1 MESSF
6 YLILILKFY
15 NTNKIMKKKTAL
27 VLGATGQDG
36 SYMIDLLLKKKY
48 EVHGVYRKSSVG
60 NTKNIDHLIGNDKV
74 FNKSFFLQKGDLLDT
89 VSMQNIINETNPIE
103 IYNFAD
109 QDHVGW
115 SYEIPSYSF
124 KTTALSVIEIF
135 EIIRKKKQKIKF
147 FQPISS
153 NIFGETKQKKQ
164 NEKTP
169 PEPNSIYALA
179 KTTAFYASK
188 MYSKVYNL
196 HICGAIFFNHES
208 PKRHQDYV
216 SKKIVQ
222 NVCEIFHGKR
232 KYIYLGNI
240 KSKIDW
246 GFAKEYVEYSWKIM
260 QRNKPEFY
268 VIGTGKNNSVEYF
281 VKKCF
286 DYVGLNYKK
295 FIKIDKNLFRP
306 SKTRNLL
313 ADTFK
318 AKKDLNFKPKTNLDG
333 LIKIMMDDELKKYNG

>member
-1 MESSF
+1 
-6 YLILILKFY
+6 
-15 NTNKIMKKKTAL
+15 MKKKAL
-27 VLGATGQDG
+27 ILGATGQDG
-36 SYMIDLLLKKKY
+36 SYMVDLLLKKNY
-48 EVHGVYRKSSVG
+48 QVHGLYRKSSVG
-60 NTKNIDHLIGNDKV
+60 NTQNIDHLIENNKI
-74 FNKSFFLQKGDLLDT
+74 FNKKFFLHKGDLLDT
-89 VSMQNIINETNPIE
+89 VSLNNIISEINPNE

-124 KTTALSVIEIF
+124 KTTALSVIEIL
-135 EIIRKKKQKIKF
+135 EIIRKQKQKIKY

-153 NIFGETKQKKQ
+153 NIFGETKVVKQ
-164 NEKTP
+164 NENTP

-179 KTTAFYASK
+179 KTTAYYASK

-208 PKRHQDYV
+208 PKRHRDYV

-232 KYIYLGNI
+232 KFIYLGNI

-246 GFAKEYVEYSWKIM
+246 GYAKEYVEYAWKIM
-260 QRNKPEFY
+260 QKKQPNFY
-268 VIGTGKNNSVEYF
+268 VIGSGKNNSVEYF

-286 DYVGLNYKK
+286 QYVNLDYKK
-295 FIKIDKNLFRP
+295 YVKIDKKLFRP

-313 ADTFK
+313 ADTSK
-318 AKKDLNFKPKTNLDG
+318 AKKDLKFKLKTDLDG
-333 LIKIMMDDELKKYNG
+333 LIKIMMDAEMKKYNG

>member
-1 MESSF
+1 MR
-6 YLILILKFY
+6 
-15 NTNKIMKKKTAL
+15 KKAL

-36 SYMIDLLLKKKY
+36 SYMIELLLSKNY
-48 EVHGVYRKSSVG
+48 EVHGMYRKSSVG
-60 NTKNIDHLIGNDKV
+60 NTRNIDRIISNKKI
-74 FNKSFFLQKGDLLDT
+74 FNKKFFLHKGDLLDT
-89 VSMQNIINETNPIE
+89 VSLNNIIDLTNPTE

-109 QDHVGW
+109 QDHVAW
-115 SYEIPSYSF
+115 SYDIPSYSF
-124 KTTALSVIEIF
+124 RTTALSIIEIF
-135 EIIRKKKQKIKF
+135 EILRKKKKKIKF

-153 NIFGETKQKKQ
+153 NIFGETKIIKQ
-164 NEKTP
+164 NEKTS
-169 PEPNSIYALA
+169 PEPTSIYALA

-188 MYSKVYNL
+188 MYNKVYNL
-196 HICGAIFFNHES
+196 HVCGAIFFNHES

-216 SKKIVQ
+216 SKKIVE

-246 GFAKEYVEYSWKIM
+246 GYAKEYMEYAYKIM
-260 QRNKPEFY
+260 QQKKPDFY
-268 VIGTGKNNSVEYF
+268 IIGTGKNNTVEYF

-295 FIKIDKNLFRP
+295 YIKIDKKLFRP

-313 ADTFK
+313 ADTKK
-318 AKKDLNFKPKTNLDG
+318 AKKDLNFKVKVDLNS
-333 LIKIMMDDELKKYNG
+333 LIKIMMDDEMKKYNG

>member
-1 MESSF
+1 M
-6 YLILILKFY
+6 
-15 NTNKIMKKKTAL
+15 NKKKAL

-48 EVHGVYRKSSVG
+48 EVHGLFRKSSVG
-60 NTKNIDHLIGNDKV
+60 NTKNIDHLITNNKV
-74 FNKSFFLQKGDLLDT
+74 FNKSFFLHKGDLLDT
-89 VSMQNIINETNPIE
+89 VSLNNIINEVNPKE

-124 KTTALSVIEIF
+124 KATALSVIEIL

-153 NIFGETKQKKQ
+153 NIFGETGEKKQ

-208 PKRHQDYV
+208 PKRHRDYV

-222 NVCEIFHGKR
+222 NVCEILHGKR
-232 KYIYLGNI
+232 KHIYLGNI

-246 GFAKEYVEYSWKIM
+246 GYAKEYVEYAWKIM
-260 QRNKPEFY
+260 QRKKADFY

-286 DYVGLNYKK
+286 EYVGLNYKK
-295 FIKIDKNLFRP
+295 YIKIDKNLFRP

-318 AKKDLNFKPKTNLDG
+318 AKKDLQFKPKVNLDG

>member
-1 MESSF
+1 M
-6 YLILILKFY
+6 
-15 NTNKIMKKKTAL
+15 TKKKAL

-36 SYMIDLLLKKKY
+36 SYMVDLLLKKNY
-48 EVHGVYRKSSVG
+48 QVHGLYRKSSVG
-60 NTKNIDHLIGNDKV
+60 NTQNIDHLIVNNKI
-74 FNKSFFLQKGDLLDT
+74 FNKNFFLHKGDLLDT
-89 VSMQNIINETNPIE
+89 VSLNNIISEIKPNE

-124 KTTALSVIEIF
+124 KATALSVIEIL
-135 EIIRKKKQKIKF
+135 EIIRKKKQKIKY

-153 NIFGETKQKKQ
+153 NIFGETKVVKQ
-164 NEKTP
+164 NEKTH

-179 KTTAFYASK
+179 KTTALYASK

-208 PKRHQDYV
+208 PKRHRDYV

-222 NVCEIFHGKR
+222 NVCEILHGKR

-246 GFAKEYVEYSWKIM
+246 GYAKEYVEYSWKIM
-260 QRNKPEFY
+260 QKKKPEFY

-286 DYVGLNYKK
+286 EYVGLNYKK
-295 FIKIDKNLFRP
+295 FIKIDKKLFRP

-313 ADTFK
+313 ADISK
-318 AKKDLNFKPKTNLDG
+318 AKKDLKFNLKTDLDG
-333 LIKIMMDDELKKYNG
+333 LIKIMMDDELKKYDG

>member
-1 MESSF
+1 M
-6 YLILILKFY
+6 I
-15 NTNKIMKKKTAL
+15 KKKAL

-36 SYMIDLLLKKKY
+36 SYMIDLLLNKNY
-48 EVHGVYRKSSVG
+48 QVHGLYRKSSVG
-60 NTKNIDHLIGNDKV
+60 NTNNLDHLINNNKV
-74 FNKSFFLQKGDLLDT
+74 YNKKFFLHKGDLLDT
-89 VSMQNIINETNPIE
+89 VSLNNIISEINPKE

-124 KTTALSVIEIF
+124 RTTALSVIEIL

-153 NIFGETKQKKQ
+153 NIFGETNISKQ

-169 PEPNSIYALA
+169 PEPTSIYALA

-208 PKRHQDYV
+208 PKRHRDYV

-222 NVCEIFHGKR
+222 NVCEILHGKR

-246 GFAKEYVEYSWKIM
+246 GYAKEYVEYAWKIM
-260 QRNKPEFY
+260 QKKKPDFY
-268 VIGTGKNNSVEYF
+268 VIGSGKNNSVEYF

-286 DYVGLNYKK
+286 RYVGLNYKK
-295 FIKIDKNLFRP
+295 YIKIDKNLFRP

-313 ADTFK
+313 ADTYK
-318 AKKDLNFKPKTNLDG
+318 AKKDLNFKIKTNLDG
-333 LIKIMMDDELKKYNG
+333 LIKIMMDDELKKYNE

>member
-1 MESSF
+1 
-6 YLILILKFY
+6 
-15 NTNKIMKKKTAL
+15 MKKKAL

-48 EVHGVYRKSSVG
+48 QVHGLYRKSSVG
-60 NTKNIDHLIGNDKV
+60 NTNNIDHLINN
-74 FNKSFFLQKGDLLDT
+74 NKILNQSFFLHKGDLLDT
-89 VSMQNIINETNPIE
+89 VSLNNIINDVNPDE

-124 KTTALSVIEIF
+124 KTTALSVIEIL

-153 NIFGETKQKKQ
+153 NIFGETRAVKQ
-164 NEKTP
+164 NEKTT

-179 KTTAFYASK
+179 KTTALYASK

-208 PKRHQDYV
+208 PKRHRDYV

-222 NVCEIFHGKR
+222 NVCEILHGRR

-246 GFAKEYVEYSWKIM
+246 GYAKEYVEYAWKIM
-260 QRNKPEFY
+260 QRKKPDFY
-268 VIGTGKNNSVEYF
+268 IIGTGKNHSVEYF

-286 DYVGLNYKK
+286 EYVGLNYKK
-295 FIKIDKNLFRP
+295 YIKIDKKLFRP

-313 ADTFK
+313 ADTSK
-318 AKKDLNFKPKTNLDG
+318 AKKDLKFNPKTNLDG

>member
-1 MESSF
+1 M
-6 YLILILKFY
+6 
-15 NTNKIMKKKTAL
+15 TKKAL

-36 SYMIDLLLKKKY
+36 SYMVELLISKKY
-48 EVHGVYRKSSVG
+48 EVHGMYRKSSVG
-60 NTKNIDHLIGNDKV
+60 NTKNIDHLISNQKI
-74 FNKSFFLQKGDLLDT
+74 FNKKFFLHKGDLLDP
-89 VSMQNIINETNPIE
+89 VSLNNIINEVNPSE

-115 SYEIPSYSF
+115 SYDIPSYSF

-135 EIIRKKKQKIKF
+135 EIIRKKNKKIKY

-153 NIFGETKQKKQ
+153 NIFGETKKFKQ
-164 NEKTP
+164 NENTL
-169 PEPNSIYALA
+169 PEPNSVYALA
-179 KTTAFYASK
+179 KTTALYASK
-188 MYSKVYNL
+188 MYTKVYNL

-208 PKRHQDYV
+208 PKRHKDYV

-222 NVCEIFHGKR
+222 NVCEILHKKR
-232 KYIYLGNI
+232 KFIYLGNI

-246 GFAKEYVEYSWKIM
+246 GYAKEYVEYSWKIM
-260 QRNKPEFY
+260 QKKKPDFY
-268 VIGTGKNNSVEYF
+268 IIGTGKNNTVEYF

-295 FIKIDKNLFRP
+295 YIKIDKKLFRP

-313 ADTFK
+313 ADTSK
-318 AKKDLNFKPKTNLDG
+318 AKKELDFKLKTNLDK
-333 LIKIMMDDELKKYNG
+333 LIKIMMDNELKKYDG

>member
-1 MESSF
+1 
-6 YLILILKFY
+6 
-15 NTNKIMKKKTAL
+15 MKKAL

-36 SYMIDLLLKKKY
+36 SYITELLLKKKY
-48 EVHGVYRKSSVG
+48 KVYGLVRKSATG
-60 NTKNIDHLIGNDKV
+60 NLKNIKHLIEDPKI
-74 FNKSFFLQKGDLLDT
+74 FEKKFFIEKGDLNDP
-89 VSMQNIINETNPIE
+89 SSIQNIILKVKPNE

-124 KTTALSVIEIF
+124 RTTALSVIEIF
-135 EIIRKKKQKIKF
+135 EILRKNKKKIKY

-153 NIFGETKQKKQ
+153 NIFGETSSFKQ
-164 NEKTP
+164 NEKTV
-169 PEPNSIYALA
+169 PEPNSVYALA
-179 KTTAFYASK
+179 KTTALYASK

-208 PKRHQDYV
+208 PKRHSDYV

-222 NVCEIFHGKR
+222 NVCEILHGKR
-232 KYIYLGNI
+232 KYLYLGNI

-246 GFAKEYVEYSWKIM
+246 GYAKEYVEYSWKIM
-260 QRNKPEFY
+260 QKKKPDFY
-268 VIGTGKNNSVEYF
+268 VIGTGRNNSVEYF

-286 DYVGLNYKK
+286 EYVGLNYKNH
-295 FIKIDKNLFRP
+295 IKIDKKLFRP

-313 ADTFK
+313 ADTTK
-318 AKKDLNFKPKTNLDG
+318 AKKDLNFKIKTNLND
-333 LIKIMMDDELKKYNG
+333 LIKIMMDDELKKYDG

>member
-1 MESSF
+1 
-6 YLILILKFY
+6 
-15 NTNKIMKKKTAL
+15 MKKRAL

-36 SYMIDLLLKKKY
+36 SYTVDLLLKKRY
-48 EVHGVYRKSSVG
+48 EVHGIYRKSSVG
-60 NTKNIDHLIGNDKV
+60 NTKNIDHLINDPKIL
-74 FNKSFFLQKGDLLDT
+74 NKSFFLHRGDLLDPGSLT
-89 VSMQNIINETNPIE
+89 SIIETANPNE

-124 KTTALSVIEIF
+124 RTTALSVIEIF
-135 EIIRKKKQKIKF
+135 EILRKNKKKIKY

-153 NIFGETKQKKQ
+153 NIFGETSSFKQ
-164 NEKTP
+164 NEKTV
-169 PEPNSIYALA
+169 PEPNSVYALA
-179 KTTAFYASK
+179 KTTALYASK

-208 PKRHQDYV
+208 PKRHSDYV

-222 NVCEIFHGKR
+222 NVCEILHGKR

-246 GFAKEYVEYSWKIM
+246 GYAKEYVEYSWKIM
-260 QRNKPEFY
+260 QKKKPDFY
-268 VIGTGKNNSVEYF
+268 VIGTGRNNSVEYF

-286 DYVGLNYKK
+286 EYVGLNYKK
-295 FIKIDKNLFRP
+295 HIKIDKNLFRP

-313 ADTFK
+313 ADTIK
-318 AKKDLNFKPKTNLDG
+318 AKKDLNFKIKTNLND

>member
-1 MESSF
+1 M
-6 YLILILKFY
+6 
-15 NTNKIMKKKTAL
+15 NKKKAL

-36 SYMIDLLLKKKY
+36 SYMIDLLLKKNY
-48 EVHGVYRKSSVG
+48 EVHGLYRKSSVG
-60 NTKNIDHLIGNDKV
+60 NTNNIEHLIYDNKI
-74 FNKSFFLQKGDLLDT
+74 FNKRFFLHKGDLLDT
-89 VSMQNIINETNPIE
+89 VSLNNIINLINPNE

-124 KTTALSVIEIF
+124 RTTALSVIEIF
-135 EIIRKKKQKIKF
+135 EILRKNKKKIKF

-153 NIFGETKQKKQ
+153 NIFGETSSFKQ
-164 NEKTP
+164 NEKTV

-179 KTTAFYASK
+179 KTTALYASK

-208 PKRHQDYV
+208 PKRHSDYV

-222 NVCEIFHGKR
+222 NVCEILHGKR

-246 GFAKEYVEYSWKIM
+246 GYAKEFVEYSWKIM
-260 QRNKPEFY
+260 QKKKPDFY
-268 VIGTGKNNSVEYF
+268 VIGTGRNNSVEYF

-286 DYVGLNYKK
+286 EYVGLNYKNH
-295 FIKIDKNLFRP
+295 IKIDKNLFRP

-313 ADTFK
+313 ADTIK
-318 AKKDLNFKPKTNLDG
+318 AKKDLNFKIKTNLND

>member
-1 MESSF
+1 
-6 YLILILKFY
+6 
-15 NTNKIMKKKTAL
+15 MKKKAL
-27 VLGATGQDG
+27 ILGATGQDG
-36 SYMIDLLLKKKY
+36 SYMIDLLLSKKY
-48 EVHGVYRKSSVG
+48 QVHGVYRKSSVG
-60 NTKNIDHLIGNDKV
+60 NTQNLDHLIKDNKI
-74 FNKSFFLQKGDLLDT
+74 FNKKFFLHRGDLLDT
-89 VSMQNIINETNPIE
+89 VSLNNIISEINPNE

-124 KTTALSVIEIF
+124 KTTALSVIEIL
-135 EIIRKKKQKIKF
+135 EIIRKKKNKIKY

-153 NIFGETKQKKQ
+153 NIFGETNVVKQ

-179 KTTAFYASK
+179 KTTAYYASK
-188 MYSKVYNL
+188 MYSKVYKL

-208 PKRHQDYV
+208 PKRHRDYV

-232 KYIYLGNI
+232 KFIYLGNI

-246 GFAKEYVEYSWKIM
+246 GYAKEYVEFAWKIM
-260 QRNKPEFY
+260 QKKQPNFY
-268 VIGTGKNNSVEYF
+268 VIGSGKNNSVEYF

-286 DYVGLNYKK
+286 QYVGLNYKK
-295 FIKIDKNLFRP
+295 YIKIDKKLFRP

-313 ADTFK
+313 ADTSK
-318 AKKDLNFKPKTNLDG
+318 AKKDLKFKIKTDLDG
-333 LIKIMMDDELKKYNG
+333 LIKIMMDAEMKKYNE

>member
-1 MESSF
+1 
-6 YLILILKFY
+6 
-15 NTNKIMKKKTAL
+15 MKKKAL
-27 VLGATGQDG
+27 ILGATGQDG
-36 SYMIDLLLKKKY
+36 SYMVDLLLKKNY
-48 EVHGVYRKSSVG
+48 QVHGLYRKSSVG
-60 NTKNIDHLIGNDKV
+60 NTQNIDHLISDNKI
-74 FNKSFFLQKGDLLDT
+74 FNKKFFLHKGDLLDT
-89 VSMQNIINETNPIE
+89 VSLNNIINEINPNE

-124 KTTALSVIEIF
+124 QTTALSVIEIL
-135 EIIRKKKQKIKF
+135 EIIRKKKHKIKY

-153 NIFGETKQKKQ
+153 NIFGETKDAKQ
-164 NEKTP
+164 NENTS

-179 KTTAFYASK
+179 KTTAYYASK

-208 PKRHQDYV
+208 PKRHRDYV

-222 NVCEIFHGKR
+222 NVCEIFYGKR

-246 GFAKEYVEYSWKIM
+246 GYAKEYVEFAWKIM
-260 QRNKPEFY
+260 QKKQPNFY
-268 VIGTGKNNSVEYF
+268 VIGSGKNNSVEYF

-286 DYVGLNYKK
+286 QYVGLDYKK
-295 FIKIDKNLFRP
+295 YIKIDKKLFRP
-306 SKTRNLL
+306 SKTRNLI
-313 ADTFK
+313 ADTSK
-318 AKKDLNFKPKTNLDG
+318 AKRDLKFKLKTDLDG
-333 LIKIMMDDELKKYNG
+333 LIKIMMDAEMKKYNG

>member
-1 MESSF
+1 M
-6 YLILILKFY
+6 
-15 NTNKIMKKKTAL
+15 TKKAL

-36 SYMIDLLLKKKY
+36 SYMVELLISKKY
-48 EVHGVYRKSSVG
+48 EVHGMYRKSSVG
-60 NTKNIDHLIGNDKV
+60 NTKNIDHLISNQKI
-74 FNKSFFLQKGDLLDT
+74 FNKKFFLHKGDLLDP
-89 VSMQNIINETNPIE
+89 VSLNNIINEVNPSE

-115 SYEIPSYSF
+115 SYDIPSYSF

-135 EIIRKKKQKIKF
+135 EIIRKKNKKIKY

-153 NIFGETKQKKQ
+153 NIFGETKKFKQ
-164 NEKTP
+164 NENTL
-169 PEPNSIYALA
+169 PEPNSVYALA
-179 KTTAFYASK
+179 KTTALYASK
-188 MYSKVYNL
+188 MYTKVYNL

-208 PKRHQDYV
+208 PKRHKDYV

-222 NVCEIFHGKR
+222 NVCEILHKKR
-232 KYIYLGNI
+232 KFIYLGNI

-246 GFAKEYVEYSWKIM
+246 GYAKEYVEYSWKIM
-260 QRNKPEFY
+260 QKKKPDFY
-268 VIGTGKNNSVEYF
+268 VIGTGKNNTVEYF

-295 FIKIDKNLFRP
+295 YIKIDKKLFRP

-313 ADTFK
+313 ADTSK
-318 AKKDLNFKPKTNLDG
+318 AKKELDFKLKTNLDK
-333 LIKIMMDDELKKYNG
+333 LIKIMMDNELKKYDG

>member
-1 MESSF
+1 
-6 YLILILKFY
+6 
-15 NTNKIMKKKTAL
+15 
-27 VLGATGQDG
+27 
-36 SYMIDLLLKKKY
+36 MIDLLLKKKY
-48 EVHGVYRKSSVG
+48 EVHGLYRKSSVG
-60 NTKNIDHLIGNDKV
+60 NTSNIDHLITDNKI
-74 FNKSFFLQKGDLLDT
+74 FNKSFYLHKGDLLDT
-89 VSMQNIINETNPIE
+89 VSLHNIINDINPKE

-124 KTTALSVIEIF
+124 KTTALSVIEIL
-135 EIIRKKKQKIKF
+135 EIIRKKNKKIKF

-153 NIFGETKQKKQ
+153 NIFGETSISKQ
-164 NEKTP
+164 NEKTN

-188 MYSKVYNL
+188 MYTKVYNL

-208 PKRHQDYV
+208 PKRHRDYV

-222 NVCEIFHGKR
+222 NVCEILHGKK

-246 GFAKEYVEYSWKIM
+246 GYAKEYVEYAWKIM
-260 QRNKPEFY
+260 QQKKPDFY
-268 VIGTGKNNSVEYF
+268 VIGSGKNNSVEYF

-286 DYVGLNYKK
+286 QYVGLNYKRYV
-295 FIKIDKNLFRP
+295 KIDRKLFRP

-313 ADTFK
+313 ADTLK
-318 AKKDLNFKPKTNLDG
+318 ARKDLNFKIETNLDG

>member
-1 MESSF
+1 MS
-6 YLILILKFY
+6 
-15 NTNKIMKKKTAL
+15 KKKAL

-36 SYMIDLLLKKKY
+36 SYMIDLLLKKNY
-48 EVHGVYRKSSVG
+48 EVHGLYRKSSVG
-60 NTKNIDHLIGNDKV
+60 NTNSINHLIDNNKI
-74 FNKSFFLQKGDLLDT
+74 FNKRFFLHKGDLLDT
-89 VSMQNIINETNPIE
+89 VSLNNIINSINPNE

-124 KTTALSVIEIF
+124 RTTALSVIEIF
-135 EIIRKKKQKIKF
+135 EILRKNKKKIKY

-153 NIFGETKQKKQ
+153 NIFGETSNFKQ
-164 NEKTP
+164 NEKTV

-179 KTTAFYASK
+179 KTTALYASK
-188 MYSKVYNL
+188 MYSKVYKL

-208 PKRHQDYV
+208 PKRHSDYV

-222 NVCEIFHGKR
+222 NVCEIFHGKK

-246 GFAKEYVEYSWKIM
+246 GYAKEYVEYAWKIM
-260 QRNKPEFY
+260 QKKKPDFY
-268 VIGTGKNNSVEYF
+268 VIGSGKNNSVEYF

-286 DYVGLNYKK
+286 EYVGLNYKK
-295 FIKIDKNLFRP
+295 YIKIDKNLFRP

-313 ADTFK
+313 ADTYK
-318 AKKDLNFKPKTNLDG
+318 AKKDLNFKIKTNLNG
-333 LIKIMMDDELKKYNG
+333 LIKIMMDDELKKYNE

>member
-1 MESSF
+1 MSSKKK
-6 YLILILKFY
+6 ILILG
-15 NTNKIMKKKTAL
+15 
-27 VLGATGQDG
+27 VTGQDG
-36 SYMIDLLLKKKY
+36 SFLAKYLLKKNYK
-48 EVHGVYRKSSVG
+48 VHGLVRKSATG
-60 NTKNIDHLIGNDKV
+60 NLKNIKDIIKNPNFTIHH
-74 FNKSFFLQKGDLLDT
+74 GDLLDLI
-89 VSMQNIINETNPIE
+89 SIQNIIASLKPNE

-115 SYEIPSYSF
+115 SYDIPSYSF
-124 KTTALSVIEIF
+124 RTTALSVIEIF
-135 EIIRKKKQKIKF
+135 EIMRKKKQRIKY

-153 NIFGETKQKKQ
+153 NIFGETKFFKQ

-169 PEPNSIYALA
+169 PEPTSVYALA

-208 PKRHQDYV
+208 PKRHKDYV

-222 NVCEIFHGKR
+222 NVCEILHGKR
-232 KYIYLGNI
+232 KYLYLGNI

-246 GFAKEYVEYSWKIM
+246 GYAKEYVEYSWKIM
-260 QRNKPEFY
+260 QKKKPEFY
-268 VIGTGKNNSVEYF
+268 VIGTGQNNTVEYF

-295 FIKIDKNLFRP
+295 YIKIDKKLFRP

-318 AKKDLNFKPKTNLDG
+318 AKKDLNFKPKINLDG
-333 LIKIMMDDELKKYNG
+333 LIKIMMEDELKKY

>member
-1 MESSF
+1 
-6 YLILILKFY
+6 
-15 NTNKIMKKKTAL
+15 MKKKIAL

-60 NTKNIDHLIGNDKV
+60 NTKNIDHLISNDKV